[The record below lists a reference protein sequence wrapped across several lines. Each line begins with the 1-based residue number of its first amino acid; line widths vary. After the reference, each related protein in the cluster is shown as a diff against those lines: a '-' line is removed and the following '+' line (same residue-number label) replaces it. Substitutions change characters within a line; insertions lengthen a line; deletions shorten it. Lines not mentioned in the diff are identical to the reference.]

1 VVRTGE
7 PDGMSEL
14 NLDGTAPGA
23 GKPRQMGEPGRDGYA
38 TLLHSFVGALG
49 ADAGW
54 LVVTGGPGGAVSPL
68 SAWDPEGLG
77 EPQGWLDGRFVNR
90 LLESKRAVAE
100 LDGRVLERLLD
111 SEPAGAQSNGHR
123 DDPESRRIRIA
134 YAVGAPVSVP
144 ETAGAAI
151 CAGFAAPPSGDSKH
165 LLWATDLFA
174 AVAALHLQ
182 DVGGFAKVI
191 RGSLHDGL
199 TGCLTYSGLIDALD
213 SEIARSARRGHAL
226 SCCFLDLD
234 DFGTVNR
241 LKGHLVGN
249 RVLAAVGEELRCGI
263 RPYDMVG
270 RFGGDEF
277 VVLLPETSARDAAG
291 LAGRLRR
298 GVRMAA
304 GVAAQM
310 PVGASIGVA
319 EWTDGMSTADLLE
332 SADQVLRGAKGTP
345 ARGSGDTPP
354 GGSEP
359 AVDGHP
365 GDPELESELRRIFG
379 ERSPTDW
386 WRL

>member
-1 VVRTGE
+1 
-7 PDGMSEL
+7 MSEL
-14 NLDGTAPGA
+14 DLNGSALGA
-23 GKPRQMGEPGRDGYA
+23 GKPRRMGEPGRDGYA

-54 LVVTGGPGGAVSPL
+54 LVVTGGPQGTVSPL

-77 EPQGWLDGRFVNR
+77 EPQGWLDGGFVDR

-100 LDGRVLERLLD
+100 LDGRVLERLLK
-111 SEPAGAQSNGHR
+111 SEPAGAELDGRSNGHR
-123 DDPESRRIRIA
+123 AESDSRAIRIA

-182 DVGGFAKVI
+182 DVGGFAQVI

-199 TGCLTYSGLIDALD
+199 TGCLTYGGLIDALD
-213 SEIARSARRGHAL
+213 SEIARSARRSHAL

-249 RVLAAVGEELRCGI
+249 EVLAAVGEELRGGI
-263 RPYDMVG
+263 RPYDVVG

-291 LAGRLRR
+291 LADRLRR
-298 GVRMAA
+298 GVRIAA

-319 EWTDGMSTADLLE
+319 EWSDGMSTADLLE
-332 SADQVLRGAKGTP
+332 SADRELRTAKQMPEPGTDGASAASSTKAGES
-345 ARGSGDTPP
+345 R
-354 GGSEP
+354 
-359 AVDGHP
+359 P
-365 GDPELESELRRIFG
+365 GDPALESELGQIFG
-379 ERSPTDW
+379 ERSLSDW